1 MDCSSPLFLPNM
13 QTNKRQETQ
22 LNIQCLVIQNR
33 LSIMRQFCTDI
44 SGMRQC
50 IMHGQKHTS
59 RGIKCLHMPL
69 SAADMEPDASLF
81 LPKGNYS
88 SPRGVGGPGCGR
100 GDLCFCVSKEVGV
113 VPDVCSAEPAQHAHT
128 HLNITAQTWPLT
140 STL

>member
-69 SAADMEPDASLF
+69 SAADMEPDVSLF

-88 SPRGVGGPGCGR
+88 SPRGVGGTWVWQGR
-100 GDLCFCVSKEVGV
+100 FVFLCFKGGGGCPRCLLRRAST
-113 VPDVCSAEPAQHAHT
+113 AHT
-128 HLNITAQTWPLT
+128 HT
-140 STL
+140 STSQHRLGP